1 MITHDQAVQSVFDFF
16 GTPDVL
22 DRSGRK
28 VVRRGKCPEFLRRSR
43 VQKFLQLS
51 EQTMKVKIEA
61 GYFREHLWA
70 DGTRVIPRADV
81 VNFLT
86 ADLSR

>member
-1 MITHDQAVQSVFDFF
+1 MITHDEAVQAVFEFF
-16 GTPDVL
+16 GCPDEL
-22 DRSGRK
+22 DAKGLQ
-28 VVRRGKCPEFLRRSR
+28 VVKRGKCPEFLRRSR